1 MTIMKI
7 IDYMDISS
15 ELNIAMLGLI
25 KLDQE
30 IGYRSE
36 AFDEAWNAICHAND
50 KLKEAMKN

>member
-1 MTIMKI
+1 MIMKI
-7 IDYMDISS
+7 TDYMYISS
-15 ELNIAMLGLI
+15 ELNLAMLGLI